1 MQSKQSTQDKPLE
14 QHWFEANELKQI
26 KPKLIGTK
34 LKVLICSVTLMVFT
48 CTTPAP
54 VTPALPAIPA
64 VTPQQLKQYQC
75 VKEVLYYEARGESQQ
90 GIKAV
95 LSVVHNRANADY
107 SLNLQPDYC
116 KVIHASKQFSYRN
129 STIALKPL
137 KTAFSASEHQ
147 QATYISDLAYRAAMG
162 GFKPS
167 LPASVKH
174 YCNVKINPSWSKKMK
189 TYATIGHHK
198 FFRG

>member
-1 MQSKQSTQDKPLE
+1 MKNKPLE
-14 QHWFEANELKQI
+14 QYWFEANELKQI
-26 KPKLIGTK
+26 KPKFLSTG
-34 LKVLICSVTLMVFT
+34 LKTAICGIALLLFT
-48 CTTPAP
+48 CTAP
-54 VTPALPAIPA
+54 SPVAVVVPT
-64 VTPQQLKQYQC
+64 VTPQHIRQYQC

-129 STIALKPL
+129 STIALEPL
-137 KTAFSASEHQ
+137 KTAFKPSEHR

-198 FFRG
+198 FLIT